1 MPWVKFDDQYAD
13 HPKLDDVSDA
23 AFRLHVTATCFA
35 SRYLT
40 DGYIKLSTLPKLCRH
55 EDPEAIA
62 NELVAAG
69 LFDLAPGGYQVHDY
83 LDYNPSK
90 AEVEAR
96 TALQRRR
103 SEWHTVRLFL
113 SKRVFQRD
121 GSRCQYC
128 GSTEQLTVDHIIPLA
143 RGESHHLSNLQTLC
157 RSCNSR
163 KRDR

>member
-40 DGYIKLSTLPKLCRH
+40 DGFIKHSTLPKLCRH
-55 EDPEAIA
+55 DDPEAIA
-62 NELVAAG
+62 NELVDAG
-69 LFDLAPGGYQVHDY
+69 LFDLAEGGYVVHDY

-96 TALQRRR
+96 TELRRR
-103 SEWHTVRLFL
+103 RTEWDILRPIRARL
-113 SKRVFQRD
+113 VYQRD
-121 GSRCQYC
+121 GYRCCYC
-128 GSTEQLTVDHIIPLA
+128 GSRHDLTVDHITPLA
-143 RGESHHLSNLQTLC
+143 RGGNHHMSNLQTLC

-163 KRDR
+163 KRDH